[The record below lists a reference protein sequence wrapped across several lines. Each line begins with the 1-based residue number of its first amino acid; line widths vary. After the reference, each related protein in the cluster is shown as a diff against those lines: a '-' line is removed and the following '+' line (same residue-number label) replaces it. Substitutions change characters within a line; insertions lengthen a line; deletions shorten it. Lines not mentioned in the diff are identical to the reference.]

1 MSDALKEIKQLQDK
15 QMAIYKE
22 MTERI
27 HQATKKIDLQDL
39 EQTLEEAKRAM
50 KSIKEQIDYKQQAL
64 ELSGGSRDGRK

>member
-27 HQATKKIDLQDL
+27 HQATKKTDLQDL

-64 ELSGGSRDGRK
+64 ELSGGSRGGRK